1 MRGRFVR
8 DLEKSRQS
16 DAGARRGQL
25 VRPKLDWCSV
35 QHRGLDRKVQEQE
48 KGANWLASPGIAATR
63 HWWLNAASEKKDDNF
78 RQCSSCHAE

>member
-16 DAGARRGQL
+16 DAGARHQL
-25 VRPKLDWCSV
+25 VRPKLERCSV

-48 KGANWLASPGIAATR
+48 KGKLVGEPWHCCNPSLVVKCRERKEG
-63 HWWLNAASEKKDDNF
+63 
-78 RQCSSCHAE
+78 